1 MENGVNGYK
10 GLNRDTAYDS
20 MPTNSYIDALDIRV
34 STARGESTGAI
45 SNIEGNTLYVSL
57 PPTGTFNGSNWNS
70 LVPEIIGSTS
80 IRDRLI
86 IFVADNSGQKGWIYE
101 LTYSNTNTNFTAL
114 TLKYYSPSLNFN
126 KDWPI
131 EAVGRYESDCFR
143 RIYWTDY
150 NNPYR
155 SINLED
161 ANLATFTVDVID
173 AFPSVTFTQPLLT
186 GVLAGG
192 VLPVGTY
199 VYSYRLTTFDGKQ
212 TLAAPG
218 SNLISCV
225 NDSESLIQ
233 SAQYNGAPDGT
244 NSGKTH
250 EITID
255 TSSYAEYETI
265 ELISIFYSDLASLG
279 EVTSVETKNIGGAA
293 TVTFFHTGSENTIT
307 TLEPIEFTLKQY
319 PFKTFKTLTPKD
331 NSLVVANVKGG
342 AFSIASLLDP
352 NESFNALTRR
362 YDSGSDTPHPIGTG
376 YTDDDYANAFNV
388 EYNKDAHWDTN
399 WHTNEQY
406 KYQSDGVT
414 LGGEGDNISYKF
426 HLEEFQ
432 IDGSPTPGF
441 ANLFPN
447 SATPNLNDGYNY
459 SNTTYSSQVSPFISG
474 LLKSYKRGET
484 YRVGLV
490 VYNLKGEASY
500 VDYIGDIKF
509 PDISDADGANN
520 ASDSVYFPL
529 SREDFS
535 SRTGS
540 TAVTNAYALGLDI
553 TIDFS
558 TCPNLLNKISGYQIV
573 RVKREQ
579 TDKRRLC
586 SGIIRTGHLTT
597 GIGAAN
603 PDFDFRGP
611 NAETSVYH
619 LLPHTPH
626 YGHNANFCNLSN
638 EFHDTAE
645 GGSAWPYVEGEYL
658 AYYTPEVS
666 FDFEDRGDEIVDNAS
681 SYLLVTGAYTQYFS
695 DTSTGTIQNDLGDL
709 LAPNYWTNNQYADHV
724 SYNVVR
730 AWSTSGSEDLGTK
743 ASDRRK
749 TCRTVLAIDRST
761 AARGIE
767 AVKKWKEKK
776 RVTYDNTQDAAE
788 LTAEWDN
795 ATLDI
800 DGDIFRGYYQ
810 LTARDNGAN
819 WALQN
824 ANLPIGNNTTEKEVF
839 KGATGIM
846 GKIEKVSTD
855 PLDGSTLGTVSK
867 ANFFVS
873 YGDGSVADGVTG
885 DFTSAGL
892 RVIPDF
898 QNINNPD
905 GATTLTIPNVDTE
918 LNVISTPIVDT
929 LVPRGEVYGGNS
941 KSTLDFNTFIP
952 ASPIINKTG
961 TDPVNAH
968 NFQMYGGDTFLSM
981 WTFQEQSAM
990 LDMNYFG
997 GGTRDYTGN
1006 KTLTTVFV
1014 VESELNVG
1022 IAYGATIKTGVRN
1035 EVTGSG
1041 GPIVE
1046 WRQEIDNDETDQ
1058 GEVLDMYENAYYR
1071 AYSREKDMLAFFTN
1085 VNDDGSEC
1093 QKNDIRAY
1101 LSDVKTNEETID
1113 SWTNFGLNNFYDV
1126 DDNGSINKILNFKD
1140 TVYFFQDTA
1149 VGAYSINPRAIVS
1162 TGDGI
1167 PTELGSGQGFQ
1178 DHQYITNEH
1187 GAIHQWG
1194 VQATDTG
1201 IYYFD
1206 GIHKKVFRITQGNEP
1221 LSEIGGLHSFFNEF
1235 KGDVLA
1241 RKEDGGDN
1249 PIQQKGVL
1257 ISRDKVNDEVLFTFH
1272 GIIDALAFTA
1282 NTTFLVSDI
1291 ILISGDYYLVTNQ
1304 FTSSASPGI
1313 GELTGNATRYTPDTS
1328 KTVVYDEL
1336 VQSFT
1341 SFYSATPTIYLE
1353 NGNILLSSNG
1363 NNDLY
1368 IHNKGNFGEFYG
1380 NTEEAYIQLVIN
1392 HNADLNKVIR
1402 FIEFNS
1408 IVRDKNKT
1416 ISRDK
1421 TITAFRLQTEY
1432 QDTGKITDT
1441 DRIKRRFDKWRLKIP
1456 RETGDGKSRLRSTHF
1471 TLTLYYDNTENK
1483 ELILNRIISFFD
1495 IQMF

>member
-143 RIYWTDY
+143 RIYWADY

-192 VLPVGTY
+192 VLPVGAY

-265 ELISIFYSDLASLG
+265 ELISIFYSDLTSLG

-484 YRVGLV
+484 YRVGIV

-529 SREDFS
+529 SREDDS
-535 SRTGS
+535 ARTGS

-558 TCPNLLNKISGYQIV
+558 TCPGLLDKISGYQIV
-573 RVKREQ
+573 RVKRTQ

-586 SGIIRTGHLTT
+586 SGTIRVGTGAI

-603 PDFDFRGP
+603 EYDFRGP
-611 NAETSVYH
+611 NSETDVYH
-619 LLPHTPH
+619 LLPWIPE
-626 YGHNANFCNLSN
+626 YGHNATLCCLSD
-638 EFHDTAE
+638 EFHQT
-645 GGSAWPYVEGEYL
+645 GGVGWHKFVYGEYL
-658 AYYTPEVS
+658 GYYTPEVS
-666 FDFEDRGDEIVDNAS
+666 YDLEDRGDEIVDNSS

-695 DTSTGTIQNDLGDL
+695 DTNDAQNDLGSD
-709 LAPNYWTNNQYADHV
+709 PGYWTNNQYGD
-724 SYNVVR
+724 SYSYAVD
-730 AWSTSGSEDLGTK
+730 TSFDSMGSEDLGSEY
-743 ASDRRK
+743 SDRRK
-749 TCRTVLAIDRST
+749 TCRTVLPIDKSS
-761 AARGIE
+761 ALKGIE
-767 AVKKWKEKK
+767 AVKKWKDKK
-776 RVTYDNTQDAAE
+776 KVLYDNTQDTAELAAE
-788 LTAEWDN
+788 FA
-795 ATLDI
+795 AYTLEV
-800 DGDIFRGYYQ
+800 DGDIFRGLYQ
-810 LTARDNGAN
+810 STAWLNGATWQKTDPN
-819 WALQN
+819 DPGSA
-824 ANLPIGNNTTEKEVF
+824 GEREVY
-839 KGATGIM
+839 KGATGVM

-855 PLDGSTLGTVSK
+855 PLTGDTLATTSK
-867 ANFFVS
+867 ADFFVS
-873 YGDGSVADGVTG
+873 YGDGTVADGGAG

-892 RVIPDF
+892 RVVLHPTDTIAIDY
-898 QNINNPD
+898 NPT
-905 GATTLTIPNVDTE
+905 ATWVQDVSHVNR
-918 LNVISTPIVDT
+918 ISTPIVDT

-968 NFQMYGGDTFLSM
+968 NFQMYGGDTFISM

-990 LDMNYFG
+990 LDSTYYTAG
-997 GGTRDYTGN
+997 GIPKRDYYQN
-1006 KTLTTVFV
+1006 KSCTIVLPI
-1014 VESELNVG
+1014 ESEINVG
-1022 IAYGATIKTGVRN
+1022 IAHGATIKTGVRN

-1041 GPIVE
+1041 GPISA
-1046 WRQEIDNDETDQ
+1046 WRQEIDNTETDY

-1291 ILISGDYYLVTNQ
+1291 ILIGGDYYLVTNQ